1 MFKKAK
7 PLKDPQ
13 DYDHGYQ
20 YALFLLNLSMR
31 TVGEVK
37 EKMTQRGYTPKVI
50 KEVINSLLEDK
61 YLDDDNYAE
70 IFINSMKN
78 YKTWGRFMMKK
89 KMFEK
94 KLSKELIEEKL
105 LELLTEP
112 DELEI
117 AKRFLQRLYPDLK
130 AIKKLEYDEK
140 QKVLRKLMS
149 RGFGMDT
156 ALKFIS

>member
-1 MFKKAK
+1 
-7 PLKDPQ
+7 
-13 DYDHGYQ
+13 
-20 YALFLLNLSMR
+20 
-31 TVGEVK
+31 
-37 EKMTQRGYTPKVI
+37 
-50 KEVINSLLEDK
+50 
-61 YLDDDNYAE
+61 
-70 IFINSMKN
+70 
-78 YKTWGRFMMKK
+78 MKK
-89 KMFEK
+89 KMYEK

-105 LELLTEP
+105 SELLTES

-156 ALKFIS
+156 ATKLI